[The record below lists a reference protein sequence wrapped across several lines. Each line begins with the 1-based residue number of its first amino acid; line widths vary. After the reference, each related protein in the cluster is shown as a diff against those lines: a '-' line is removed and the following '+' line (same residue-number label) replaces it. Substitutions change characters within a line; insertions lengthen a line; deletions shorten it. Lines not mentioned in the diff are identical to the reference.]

1 MESET
6 TERVTDELVRV
17 YRRYLGEPER
27 LADVYVGFGLF
38 FAGVTLGV
46 LGAVVFGWSSTIP
59 ASVHFHWQLREV
71 AGTLALVGLPAF
83 LLSIPVLLPV
93 DRRAMYAAG
102 LGAVVCLG
110 GVGVFVASY
119 PQHWNVQGT
128 ADYSTLGVF
137 VYSAGLVVLVGAG
150 GAGLVTDRIERARQ
164 SASAAANGGGGED
177 GNDATGATGGSG
189 SAGAETVS
197 DEQVERD
204 IEDAMSSSELSWGGV
219 EKTKTTRLNLSAG
232 TDDEEVERSNL
243 TPDNANVSRSTGA
256 DDQVAALQKLRG
268 NEEPAEETGEG
279 ADDQVAALQELRKK
293 QQAEEVA
300 TADDDGV
307 VDRVKS
313 LFGR

>member
-27 LADVYVGFGLF
+27 LVDVYVGFGLF

-46 LGAVVFGWSSTIP
+46 LGAVVFGWSSTVP
-59 ASVHFHWQLREV
+59 ASVLFHWQLREV

-102 LGAVVCLG
+102 LGAVVCLV

-119 PQHWNVQGT
+119 PKHWNVQGT
-128 ADYSTLGVF
+128 ADYSTLGVL
-137 VYSAGLVVLVGAG
+137 VYSVGLVVLVGAG
-150 GAGLVTDRIERARQ
+150 GAGLVTDRVERARQ
-164 SASAAANGGGGED
+164 AGSAAVGSGGGNGGSDGGTASAESEG
-177 GNDATGATGGSG
+177 
-189 SAGAETVS
+189 TVT

-204 IEDAMSSSELSWGGV
+204 IEDAMSTSELSWGGV
-219 EKTKTTRLNLSAG
+219 EKTKTTRLNLG
-232 TDDEEVERSNL
+232 TGGEEEEVERSNL
-243 TPDNANVSRSTGA
+243 TPENANVSRSESVDTAVSG
-256 DDQVAALQKLRG
+256 LQKLRG
-268 NEEPAEETGEG
+268 NEEPEEATGEG

-300 TADDDGV
+300 TADGEGV
-307 VDRVKS
+307 VDRMKS
-313 LFGR
+313 FLGR

>member
-27 LADVYVGFGLF
+27 LVDVYVGFGLF
-38 FAGVTLGV
+38 FAGATLGV
-46 LGAVVFGWSSTIP
+46 LAAIVFGWSSTIA
-59 ASVHFHWQLREV
+59 ASVYFHWQLREV
-71 AGTLALVGLPAF
+71 AGTLALVGLPTF

-110 GVGVFVASY
+110 GVGVFVSSY

-128 ADYSTLGVF
+128 ADYSTLGVL
-137 VYSAGLVVLVGAG
+137 VYSVGLVVLVGAG
-150 GAGLVTDRIERARQ
+150 GAGLVTDRVERARQ
-164 SASAAANGGGGED
+164 SASAA
-177 GNDATGATGGSG
+177 TGAESTDTEGTTTGD
-189 SAGAETVS
+189 AETVS
-197 DEQVERD
+197 DERVERD
-204 IEDAMSSSELSWGGV
+204 IENAMSDSELSWGGV
-219 EKTKTTRLNLSAG
+219 EKTNTTRLNLSVG
-232 TDDEEVERSNL
+232 SDDEAEVERSNL
-243 TPDNANVSRSTGA
+243 TPDNANVSRSTSA

-268 NEEPAEETGEG
+268 NEEPAEETGAG
-279 ADDQVAALQELRKK
+279 ADDQVAALQELRQK

>member
-46 LGAVVFGWSSTIP
+46 IGAVVFGWSSTIA
-59 ASVHFHWQLREV
+59 ASVYFHWQLREV
-71 AGTLALVGLPAF
+71 AGALALVGLPTF

-102 LGAVVCLG
+102 LGSLVCLV

-128 ADYSTLGVF
+128 ADYSTTGVL
-137 VYSAGLVVLVGAG
+137 VYSVGLVVLVGAG

-164 SASAAANGGGGED
+164 SGSTAAGGGGSGD
-177 GNDATGATGGSG
+177 GSIGGGAA
-189 SAGAETVS
+189 SAEGDETVS
-197 DEQVERD
+197 DEAVERD
-204 IEDAMSSSELSWGGV
+204 IEEAMSSSELSWGGV
-219 EKTKTTRLNLSAG
+219 EKTSTTRLNLSSG
-232 TDDEEVERSNL
+232 TEDEEVERSNL
-243 TPDNANVSRSTGA
+243 TPDNANVSRSSGA

-300 TADDDGV
+300 TADDGV
-307 VDRVKS
+307 VDRVRS

>member
-6 TERVTDELVRV
+6 TERVTDGLVRV

-27 LADVYVGFGLF
+27 LVDVYVGFGLF
-38 FAGVTLGV
+38 FAGATLGV

-164 SASAAANGGGGED
+164 SAST
-177 GNDATGATGGSG
+177 ATGAG
-189 SAGAETVS
+189 SAGGDGTTTGDAETVS

-204 IEDAMSSSELSWGGV
+204 IEDAMSGSELSWGGV
-219 EKTKTTRLNLSAG
+219 EKTSTTRLNLSAG
-232 TDDEEVERSNL
+232 GDDEAEVERSNL
-243 TPDNANVSRSTGA
+243 TPDNANVSRSTSA

-300 TADDDGV
+300 TADDGV
-307 VDRVKS
+307 VERVKS